1 MPIVALAQHHRL
13 PTRLLDWTRSP
24 YTAAYFAA
32 SEAATWLFKPDEYKR
47 NAATHLCIWAISTAV
62 FDAAKFMRS
71 IRGAARILPAIAPY
85 ASNANLHAQRGL
97 FLVDRPDKLIPRDP
111 VDLRSWDQMIKDDM
125 KWKPDPDKDFGL
137 LEKICLPIEEAPRLL
152 RLLQFEGVDR
162 ASLFPGY
169 DGVVGAIAERKF
181 WESGEEYRK
190 RQSR

>member
-1 MPIVALAQHHRL
+1 MLICTLRE
-13 PTRLLDWTRSP
+13 D
-24 YTAAYFAA
+24 
-32 SEAATWLFKPDEYKR
+32 
-47 NAATHLCIWAISTAV
+47 C
-62 FDAAKFMRS
+62 
-71 IRGAARILPAIAPY
+71 
-85 ASNANLHAQRGL
+85 

-111 VDLRSWDQMIKDDM
+111 VDLHSWDQMIKDDM

-137 LEKICLPIEEAPRLL
+137 LEKICLPRWGGHPAIAIASIR
-152 RLLQFEGVDR
+152 EGVDR